1 LTDIPCMAPLI
12 GVTTSE
18 VRRGDLATLRR
29 HGEPPQH
36 EMALG
41 LTYMRAVELAGG
53 VPVVLPPLAPG
64 ALDTLLDRL
73 DGVCLSG
80 GPDLDPAAYGARAHE
95 LLGPTEPALDRF
107 ELELARA
114 ADAAGMPLLGICRG
128 AQAICVARGGTLH
141 QHVEG
146 HRQTELANKPVHAV
160 RIAPRS
166 LASRVLGT
174 RATRVNSFHHQACDV
189 LGDGLVATAWA
200 PDGTVEAIE
209 DRSHPFLLGVQWH
222 AETLIED
229 RAQLALFRALVDA
242 AGGQALL
249 GTLAA

>member
-1 LTDIPCMAPLI
+1 MPPLI

-41 LTYMRAVELAGG
+41 LTYLRAIELAGG
-53 VPVVLPPLAPG
+53 VPVVLPPLYDG
-64 ALDTLLDRL
+64 LDTLLGRL
-73 DGVCLSG
+73 DGICLSG

-95 LLGPTEPALDRF
+95 QLGPTEPALDRF
-107 ELELARA
+107 ELALARA
-114 ADAAGMPLLGICRG
+114 ADVAGMPILGVCRG
-128 AQAICVARGGTLH
+128 AQTLNVARGGTLH

-146 HRQTELANKPVHAV
+146 HRQAELATRPVHAV

-166 LASRVLGT
+166 HTARVLKT
-174 RATRVNSFHHQACDV
+174 RATQVNSFHHQAVDE
-189 LGDGLVATAWA
+189 LGEGLVASAWA
-200 PDGTVEAIE
+200 PDGTIEAIE
-209 DRSHPFLLGVQWH
+209 DRRHPFLLGVQWH
-222 AETLIED
+222 AETLVD
-229 RAQLALFRALVDA
+229 APSQLSLFRALVEA
-242 AGGQALL
+242 ASARSAL

>member
-1 LTDIPCMAPLI
+1 MPPLI

-18 VRRGDLATLRR
+18 VRRGELATLRR

-41 LTYMRAVELAGG
+41 LTYMRAIELAGG
-53 VPVVLPPLAPG
+53 VPVVLPPLQNGIA
-64 ALDTLLDRL
+64 TLLDRL
-73 DGVCLSG
+73 DGICLSG

-95 LLGPTEPALDRF
+95 QLGPTEPQLDRF

-114 ADAAGMPLLGICRG
+114 ADSVGMPLLGICRG
-128 AQAICVARGGTLH
+128 AQALNVARGGTLH

-146 HRQTELANKPVHAV
+146 HRQTELATQPVHAV

-166 LASRVLGT
+166 RASRVLRT
-174 RATRVNSFHHQACDV
+174 RATQVNSFHHQAVDE
-189 LGDGLVATAWA
+189 LGADLVATAWA
-200 PDGTVEAIE
+200 PDGTIEAIE
-209 DRSHPFLLGVQWH
+209 DRRHPFLLAVQWH
-222 AETLIED
+222 AETLVD
-229 RAQLALFRALVDA
+229 APSQLALFRALVEA
-242 AGGQALL
+242 SRGRGAL